1 MDASAAATD
10 RPTML
15 VVVAHPDDETFGMGS
30 VIAHEAARG
39 VQVVVCCAT
48 RGEAGEAPD
57 WLGDG
62 EDLGAVRAAELRDAA
77 VALGAIQVVLL
88 DFADS
93 GMTGEADEKT
103 LAGAPLE
110 EVVSAVRAVVDD
122 VYPDI
127 VVTLDPVYGDGHRD
141 HTRIGAATVAAC
153 EHRPSTQLYAWTVPR
168 SVLSKW
174 FAELERVRPGS
185 EHLDLDLDREGL
197 GRPLE
202 EITTVLDTSDVLDL
216 RNRASELHRSQ
227 KTPFDAMSEQL
238 RDEFLTQDHLV
249 RLQPPWTGGELERS
263 LG

>member
-1 MDASAAATD
+1 MDNPSE
-10 RPTML
+10 RRVPRRML

-57 WLGDG
+57 WLADG

-77 VALGAIQVVLL
+77 VALGASRVILL

-93 GMTGEADEKT
+93 GMIGEADEKT
-103 LAGAPLE
+103 LAGAPFDA
-110 EVVSAVRAVVDD
+110 VVSAVRAVVDD
-122 VYPDI
+122 VEPD
-127 VVTLDPVYGDGHRD
+127 VVATLDPVNGDGHRD
-141 HTRIGAATVAAC
+141 HTRIGAATIAAC
-153 EHRPSTQLYAWTVPR
+153 EHRPAMQVYAWTVPR

-185 EHLDLDLDREGL
+185 GHLDLDREGL

-216 RNRASELHRSQ
+216 RNSASQLHRSQ
-227 KTPFDAMSEQL
+227 KPPFEAMSEQL
-238 RDEFLTQDHLV
+238 RDEFLSQDHLV
-249 RLQPPWTGGELERS
+249 RVQPPWTGGELERS

>member
-1 MDASAAATD
+1 MDNPSE
-10 RPTML
+10 RRVPRRML

-57 WLGDG
+57 WLADG

-77 VALGAIQVVLL
+77 VALGASRVILL

-93 GMTGEADEKT
+93 GMIGEADEKT
-103 LAGAPLE
+103 LAGAPLDA
-110 EVVSAVRAVVDD
+110 VVSAVRAVVDD
-122 VYPDI
+122 VEPD
-127 VVTLDPVYGDGHRD
+127 VVATLDPVNGDGHRD
-141 HTRIGAATVAAC
+141 HTRIGAATIAAC
-153 EHRPSTQLYAWTVPR
+153 EHRPAMQVYAWTVPR

-185 EHLDLDLDREGL
+185 GHLDLDREGL

-216 RNRASELHRSQ
+216 RNSASQLHRSQ
-227 KTPFDAMSEQL
+227 KPPFEAMSEQL
-238 RDEFLTQDHLV
+238 RDEFLSQDHLV
-249 RLQPPWTGGELERS
+249 RVQPPWTGGELERS